1 MSQGEHDGNET
12 ENRRHSDTLEE
23 TMKNRW
29 VKLFLGAAL
38 ACLIFLSG
46 ALFAVRARAGAP
58 ESNQY
63 KCVAVQRTGALQ
75 ADELQ
80 ATLNTNA
87 REGWRLVSASD
98 SVIAYPGAAAAAY
111 TLLVFEKK

>member
-1 MSQGEHDGNET
+1 
-12 ENRRHSDTLEE
+12 
-23 TMKNRW
+23 MKNRW
-29 VKLFLGAAL
+29 VKSFLGAIFV
-38 ACLIFLSG
+38 CLIFLSG
-46 ALFAVRARAGAP
+46 ALFAVRVAKAGAP
-58 ESNQY
+58 ESPQY
-63 KCVAVQRTGALQ
+63 KCLAVQRAGVLQ

-98 SVIAYPGAAAAAY
+98 SVFAYPGGGAVAY

>member
-1 MSQGEHDGNET
+1 
-12 ENRRHSDTLEE
+12 
-23 TMKNRW
+23 MKNRW